1 MAYDPRIQESRA
13 EPADDRDAEDVPA
26 DDGPA
31 LFVDAIAAAP
41 EFGDLRPWEPL
52 LEHIG
57 RCHVVISDNPNV
69 PEASDVDVE
78 HDGIRV
84 VFIRR
89 VPDGRVLDHVSL
101 ADGHWHA
108 SPDGVDVG
116 QDDTYHFTLLP
127 TDGDAPGFIDALD
140 EARMGAVPEGAPAI
154 VRAYSGRRQA
164 DADSRFQDE
173 VVVLARYGYRPT
185 SQSWT
190 PGRWGYGAFLLALL
204 TIVLV
209 IGIITLVYLLLV
221 KPDGTLTVT
230 YTLEAGRAASPQYQ
244 RDRWRAPLSDRRHV
258 PDPAERA
265 TDQAGRFRRT
275 EAAVF
280 AFLRYVVAA
289 LPAYAVHHWLLSDM
303 PDEDASMVSMVIRL
317 GALLIGV
324 TVGVRAV
331 GLSGWR
337 TWLVVLVVA
346 FAMTLAFDFAIILL
360 AIIDVPAPWAD
371 ALTLLLLGGMVVWLV
386 RRRRMRM
393 EMVV

>member
-1 MAYDPRIQESRA
+1 MTRGIQEGRA
-13 EPADDRDAEDVPA
+13 EPADDRDADDVPA
-26 DDGPA
+26 EDAAA
-31 LFVDAIAAAP
+31 LFVDAVAAVPA
-41 EFGDLRPWEPL
+41 FGDLRVWEPL

-57 RCHVVISDNPNV
+57 RCHVVISDTPTV
-69 PEASDVDVE
+69 PEASHVDVE

-84 VFIRR
+84 AFIRR
-89 VPDGRVLDHVSL
+89 VPDGRVLDYVSL
-101 ADGHWHA
+101 ADGHWLV

-127 TDGDAPGFIDALD
+127 TDGDVAGFIEALD
-140 EARMGAVPEGAPAI
+140 EARVGAVPDGAPAV

-164 DADSRFQDE
+164 DADKRFQDE

-190 PGRWGYGAFLLALL
+190 PGRWGFSAYLLALL

-209 IGIITLVYLLLV
+209 IGIITLIYLLLV

-230 YTLEAGRAASPQYQ
+230 YTLEAGRAATAQYQ
-244 RDRWRAPLSDRRHV
+244 RDRDRAPLSDRRHV

-265 TDQAGRFRRT
+265 ADRAPRFRRT
-275 EAAVF
+275 EAAAI
-280 AFLRYVVAA
+280 AFMCDVVAA

-317 GALLIGV
+317 GVLLIGV
-324 TVGVRAV
+324 TVGVRSV

-346 FAMTLAFDFAIILL
+346 FTMTMAFDFAIILL
-360 AIIDVPAPWAD
+360 AVFDLPAPWAE

-393 EMVV
+393 DMAV